1 VIGHAVG
8 CRADVHDNRLLRART
23 TRNRGRVSVNE
34 DRAAAIDLARAP
46 RGELA
51 AAHLVTAVA
60 DTGDLAERHYLELK
74 GPPDLATKVNKAKV
88 AKFILGAANRLPD
101 RAAEAFEGYGV
112 MIVGITKQGI
122 EGVPPIEML
131 ALSQVIQPFL
141 GAAGPRWDVVRVPVE
156 GSTNQVLV
164 ILVDPP
170 QVGQP
175 PFICRSN
182 GEGLQSGRIYYRGDG
197 ETREA
202 NADELDLLMARG
214 ASRPPA
220 PVELDVAVVGT
231 VVPLTVDQQTVDDLV
246 TNARR
251 RLLAALPKPEPKQSP
266 TTGFATGSSDGFR
279 AAMGASS
286 SLSRLF
292 ADQTSAASHLA
303 AFTATEEPEKRSEDE
318 YRAEI
323 DAWEERFRA
332 AWAEAVELFAVHA
345 LAANEVTVV
354 NKTQTFLHDVQV
366 KLHLDGAVEAQER
379 HGPAERPDWRD
390 LKLPS
395 PPRKW
400 GPTKRDLG
408 RYAGYPA
415 SLAASIASQPYMARP
430 YVPPDASWKT
440 TGSGASAI
448 TPPCLAARADG
459 DRSGQQ
465 GSLRRP
471 RCLPAR
477 SSGRGSPVVSRRA
490 WWWSALP
497 GLLPAATPA
506 LRSAGRAG
514 RRRWCTR

>member
-1 VIGHAVG
+1 MTA
-8 CRADVHDNRLLRART
+8 
-23 TRNRGRVSVNE
+23 NE
-34 DRAAAIDLARAP
+34 DQADTIELAQAP

-51 AAHLVTAVA
+51 AARLVTVVA
-60 DTGDLAERHYLELK
+60 NTGDLAERHYLELK
-74 GPPDLATKVNKAKV
+74 APPNLATKVNKAKV

-141 GAAGPRWDVVRVPVE
+141 GAAGPHWDVVRVPVE

-164 ILVDPP
+164 VLVDPP

-231 VVPLTVDQQTVDDLV
+231 VVPLIVDERTVDDLV
-246 TNARR
+246 TNARQ
-251 RLLAALPKPEPKQSP
+251 RLLAALPKPEPKQRRA
-266 TTGFATGSSDGFR
+266 TGFAVGSSDGFR
-279 AAMGASS
+279 AAMEASS
-286 SLSRLF
+286 AFSRLLD
-292 ADQTSAASHLA
+292 DQTSSASRLA
-303 AFTATEEPEKRSEDE
+303 DLTATEEPEKRSEDE

-345 LAANEVTVV
+345 LSASEVTVV
-354 NKTQTFLHDVQV
+354 NKTQTFLHDVEV
-366 KLHLDGAVEAQER
+366 KLHLDGAVEAKER
-379 HGPAERPDWRD
+379 QGYGHGPNWRD
-390 LKLPS
+390 LKLPT
-395 PPRKW
+395 PPRTW

-408 RYAGYPA
+408 LRTGYSASRPA
-415 SLAASIASQPYMARP
+415 TIASQPYTPRP
-430 YVPPDASWKT
+430 YLPPDASWKT
-440 TGSGASAI
+440 TGSVDVKVVVGDLR
-448 TPPCLAARADG
+448 PEAAFQTDDG
-459 DRSGQQ
+459 DAVLVIRGEAPEQIRGAWTATARGYNQVFSG
-465 GSLRRP
+465 
-471 RCLPAR
+471 
-477 SSGRGSPVVSRRA
+477 VVQVTIAEPTHLTNLVRDFFN
-490 WWWSALP
+490 LD
-497 GLLPAATPA
+497 
-506 LRSAGRAG
+506 
-514 RRRWCTR
+514 

>member
-1 VIGHAVG
+1 MSA
-8 CRADVHDNRLLRART
+8 
-23 TRNRGRVSVNE
+23 NE
-34 DRAAAIDLARAP
+34 DRTGAIDLTRAP

-51 AAHLVTAVA
+51 AAQLVTAVA

-141 GAAGPRWDVVRVPVE
+141 GAAGPHWDVVRVPVK

-182 GEGLQSGRIYYRGDG
+182 GEGLQSGRIYYRADG

-231 VVPLTVDQQTVDDLV
+231 VVALIIDEQTVDDLI
-246 TNARR
+246 TNARQ
-251 RLLAALPKPEPKQSP
+251 RLLAALPKPEPKQP
-266 TTGFATGSSDGFR
+266 PATGFAMGSSDGFR

-286 SLSRLF
+286 ALSRLL

-323 DAWEERFRA
+323 DAWEEEFRA
-332 AWAEAVELFAVHA
+332 AWAEGVELFAVHA
-345 LAANEVTVV
+345 LPANEVTVV
-354 NKTQTFLHDVQV
+354 NKTRTFLHDVEV
-366 KLHLDGAVEAQER
+366 KLHLDGAVEAEER
-379 HGPAERPDWRD
+379 QGYGDGPDWQD

-400 GPTKRDLG
+400 GPRKRDLG
-408 RYAGYPA
+408 LHAGYPA
-415 SLAASIASQPYMARP
+415 SLAASIASQPYAPRP
-430 YVPPDASWKT
+430 YAPPDASWKT
-440 TGSGASAI
+440 TGSVDVEVVVGDLRPEATFQTDDGEAVLLIRGEMPEQIQGTWTATARGYNQVFTGAVQVTIAEPTHLTNLI
-448 TPPCLAARADG
+448 REFFNLD
-459 DRSGQQ
+459 
-465 GSLRRP
+465 
-471 RCLPAR
+471 
-477 SSGRGSPVVSRRA
+477 
-490 WWWSALP
+490 
-497 GLLPAATPA
+497 
-506 LRSAGRAG
+506 
-514 RRRWCTR
+514 

>member
-1 VIGHAVG
+1 MKTGPPPSTSLG
-8 CRADVHDNRLLRART
+8 LRAASWLPRISSLPSQT
-23 TRNRGRVSVNE
+23 
-34 DRAAAIDLARAP
+34 LA
-46 RGELA
+46 
-51 AAHLVTAVA
+51 
-60 DTGDLAERHYLELK
+60 
-74 GPPDLATKVNKAKV
+74 
-88 AKFILGAANRLPD
+88 
-101 RAAEAFEGYGV
+101 
-112 MIVGITKQGI
+112 
-122 EGVPPIEML
+122 ML

-415 SLAASIASQPYMARP
+415 SLAASIASPSTRP
-430 YVPPDASWKT
+430 
-440 TGSGASAI
+440 
-448 TPPCLAARADG
+448 
-459 DRSGQQ
+459 
-465 GSLRRP
+465 
-471 RCLPAR
+471 
-477 SSGRGSPVVSRRA
+477 
-490 WWWSALP
+490 
-497 GLLPAATPA
+497 
-506 LRSAGRAG
+506 
-514 RRRWCTR
+514 